1 MKEFLE
7 SLELKDLKKIAKKF
21 KLDDKVARIALIS
34 NLETYITENSV
45 EQSTIEEMLVKKVK
59 EVTEDTAPEPV
70 DEEPVDT
77 QVEEVV
83 AAADPDDFKHIADA
97 VDADIV
103 KELIE
108 QKPESS
114 DPHAVEAV
122 HEVLAEVV
130 KQEEFQQ
137 HINDGA
143 IEFEAPK
150 EEESFFEKL
159 EDKVEEVLEKAE
171 EKLEEVAHRIE
182 EKVEEVIDMVEDSTP
197 VQGLS
202 AAATRWYK
210 YLNYMKGKRDWQEFI
225 SWFEVKY
232 AKTFKFWDAL
242 KEIKVFLKIK

>member
-59 EVTEDTAPEPV
+59 EVAEDTAPEPV

-83 AAADPDDFKHIADA
+83 AADPDDFKHITDA

-130 KQEEFQQ
+130 NQEEFQK

-150 EEESFFEKL
+150 EESFFEKL
-159 EDKVEEVLEKAE
+159 ED
-171 EKLEEVAHRIE
+171 KLEEVAHRIE

>member
-34 NLETYITENSV
+34 NLEAYITDNSV

-59 EVTEDTAPEPV
+59 EVSEDTAPEPV
-70 DEEPVDT
+70 DEEPVNKGDDVAT
-77 QVEEVV
+77 EFDKQVDNFI
-83 AAADPDDFKHIADA
+83 ATADPDTFKPIADA
-97 VDADIV
+97 IDADIV

-150 EEESFFEKL
+150 EEESFFEK
-159 EDKVEEVLEKAE
+159 VE

-182 EKVEEVIDMVEDSTP
+182 EKVEEVIEMVEDSTP